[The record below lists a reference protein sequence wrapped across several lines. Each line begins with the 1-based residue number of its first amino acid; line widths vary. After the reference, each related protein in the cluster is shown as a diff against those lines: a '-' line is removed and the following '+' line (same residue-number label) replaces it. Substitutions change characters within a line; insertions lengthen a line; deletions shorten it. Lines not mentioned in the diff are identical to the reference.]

1 MILFGVTW
9 GICSMNK
16 NHLKILK
23 KLAASKNYGQGP
35 DHALQVSKL
44 SLKIYDELVRLKLL
58 NDNPEDRVIL
68 EAAAI
73 LHDIGHPQEPHHE
86 VGFDFLAEE
95 IPKLTTDAPISN
107 AALSTLLTSVLWH
120 NERNYLKR
128 GSIEIID
135 RSRSEKIAAI
145 IRIADGLDL
154 ISQPPIENVNL
165 ALENH
170 CLRFIVASKH
180 SIYLQIAQAQEKSDL
195 MKSAF
200 ALQDIIFEHSVKRT
214 DL

>member
-1 MILFGVTW
+1 
-9 GICSMNK
+9 MNK

-23 KLAASKNYGQGP
+23 KLAVSKNYGQGP

-68 EAAAI
+68 EAAAV
-73 LHDIGHPQEPHHE
+73 LHDVGHPQEPHHE
-86 VGFDFLAEE
+86 VSFDFLAEE
-95 IPKLTTDAPISN
+95 IPKLTADAPISN

-128 GSIEIID
+128 GSVEILD
-135 RSRSEKIAAI
+135 RNRSEKVAAI
-145 IRIADGLDL
+145 IRVADGLDL
-154 ISQPPIENVNL
+154 PSQPPIETVNL
-165 ALENH
+165 RLENQR
-170 CLRFIVASKH
+170 LRFIIVSKRPVD
-180 SIYLQIAQAQEKSDL
+180 LQIAQAKEKSDL

-200 ALQDIIFEHSVKRT
+200 VLQDIIFEHSVKRT
-214 DL
+214 I

>member
-1 MILFGVTW
+1 
-9 GICSMNK
+9 MNK

-23 KLAASKNYGQGP
+23 KLAVSKNYGQGP

-68 EAAAI
+68 EAAAV
-73 LHDIGHPQEPHHE
+73 LHDVGHPQEQHHE

-95 IPKLTTDAPISN
+95 IPKLTADAPISN

-128 GSIEIID
+128 GSVEILD
-135 RSRSEKIAAI
+135 RNRSEKVAAI
-145 IRIADGLDL
+145 IRVADGLDL
-154 ISQPPIENVNL
+154 PSQPPIETVNL
-165 ALENH
+165 RLENQR
-170 CLRFIVASKH
+170 LRFIIVSKRPVD
-180 SIYLQIAQAQEKSDL
+180 LQIAQAKEKSDL

-200 ALQDIIFEHSVKRT
+200 VLQDIIFEHSVKRT
-214 DL
+214 I

>member
-1 MILFGVTW
+1 
-9 GICSMNK
+9 MNK

-23 KLAASKNYGQGP
+23 KLAVSKNYGQGP

-44 SLKIYDELVRLKLL
+44 SLKIYDEFVRLKLL

-68 EAAAI
+68 EAAAV
-73 LHDIGHPQEPHHE
+73 LHDVGHPQEPHHE

-95 IPKLTTDAPISN
+95 IPKLTAEAPISN

-128 GSIEIID
+128 GSVEILD
-135 RSRSEKIAAI
+135 RNRSEKVAAI
-145 IRIADGLDL
+145 IRVADGLDMP
-154 ISQPPIENVNL
+154 SQPPIETVSLTLVNQQ
-165 ALENH
+165 
-170 CLRFIVASKH
+170 LRFIIVSKH
-180 SIYLQIAQAQEKSDL
+180 PVDLQIAQAKEKSDL

-200 ALQDIIFEHSVKRT
+200 FLEDIIFKHSVKRT
-214 DL
+214 V

>member
-1 MILFGVTW
+1 
-9 GICSMNK
+9 MNK

-23 KLAASKNYGQGP
+23 NLAASKNYGQGP
-35 DHALQVSKL
+35 EHALQVSKL

-58 NDNPEDRVIL
+58 IDNPEDRVIL
-68 EAAAI
+68 EAAAV

-95 IPKLTTDAPISN
+95 IPKLTADAPISN

-128 GSIEIID
+128 GSVEIID
-135 RSRSEKIAAI
+135 RNHSEKIAAI
-145 IRIADGLDL
+145 IRVADGLDM
-154 ISQPPIENVNL
+154 ISQPPVENVNL
-165 ALENH
+165 TLANQR
-170 CLRFIVASKH
+170 LRFIVVSKH
-180 SIYLQIAQAQEKSDL
+180 TVYLQMAQAQEKSDL

-200 ALQDIIFEHSVKRT
+200 SLQDIVFEHLVKRT
-214 DL
+214 NL